1 MFWTTTRRS
10 QPQICRILL
19 RITFFPSRVI
29 WKQQRLVGF
38 YAACFEVRPRLRES
52 SWIEKVCFFLTFL
65 GRWHIHVLVPDLT
78 ISVVIFFKR
87 EEDKESTNGLATF
100 VFLFSICR
108 HFAGCLRYQLWIFNA
123 SFAAHKFY
131 SAKFIQ
137 SWKSP
142 NAAVYEKWSCNSI
155 IGYQN

>member
-1 MFWTTTRRS
+1 MLWTTTRRS

-38 YAACFEVRPRLRES
+38 YAACFEVRPRLHES
-52 SWIEKVCFFLTFL
+52 SRIEKVSFFLTFL

-100 VFLFSICR
+100 VFLLFVC
-108 HFAGCLRYQLWIFNA
+108 HFAGRPRYQLWTFNA

-137 SWKSP
+137 SWKSC
-142 NAAVYEKWSCNSI
+142 NAAV
-155 IGYQN
+155 

>member
-38 YAACFEVRPRLRES
+38 YAACFEVRPRLHEG
-52 SWIEKVCFFLTFL
+52 SWIEKVSFFFSLFL
-65 GRWHIHVLVPDLT
+65 GRWHIHVLVPDRI

-100 VFLFSICR
+100 VFLLFVC
-108 HFAGCLRYQLWIFNA
+108 HFAGCLRYQLWTFNA
-123 SFAAHKFY
+123 LFAAH

-137 SWKSP
+137 SWKSR
-142 NAAVYEKWSCNSI
+142 NAAV
-155 IGYQN
+155 